1 MGVYKYKGN
10 KNNNEDYFHACILAN
25 VTYTLYDP
33 TDDQPEYIK
42 NIDELEKLRVRFLA
56 SGNANESSG
65 KTVMID
71 YVGVYIEYSGKTLT
85 YELEVEAG
93 SRKNLKFSFYC
104 SKDLRNTL

>member
-42 NIDELEKLRVRFLA
+42 NTDELEKLRVRF
-56 SGNANESSG
+56 
-65 KTVMID
+65 
-71 YVGVYIEYSGKTLT
+71 
-85 YELEVEAG
+85 
-93 SRKNLKFSFYC
+93 
-104 SKDLRNTL
+104 